1 MLAIVLLTASGCGMM
16 QSADGG
22 ESEGSAS
29 PSPAQTDDLRNDEH
43 DESADDGSDDKEQ
56 AENENKGE
64 DSEPEAPEKGVL
76 GSWMPDGSGTNT
88 ASITYL
94 QFEEDGEVGL
104 LGDPTTDDPS
114 ANGMIQICKGPFDPQ
129 TEPPFDFTV
138 TCADLTNPEAEGT
151 TYSGSASLTA
161 KDTLQVKWSTG
172 KTSTLSYAG
181 MVDPD
186 DQ

>member
-1 MLAIVLLTASGCGMM
+1 M

-29 PSPAQTDDLRNDEH
+29 PPPAQTDDLRNDEH
-43 DESADDGSDDKEQ
+43 DNESADDSSNDEEKAD
-56 AENENKGE
+56 NENRGE
-64 DSEPEAPEKGVL
+64 DSEAEAPEKGVL

-94 QFEEDGEVGL
+94 QFEEDGGVGL

-114 ANGMIQICKGPFDPQ
+114 AQGMIQICKGPFDPE

-138 TCADLTNPEAEGT
+138 RCADLANPEAEGA

-161 KDTLQVKWSTG
+161 KSTLQVKWSTG

-181 MVDPD
+181 MIDPD
-186 DQ
+186 D